1 MKRSSIAVATAGL
14 TSVVLLA
21 SGCGLFGDTQ
31 TVTVTSGTTPTV
43 PTTETTATTTTPT
56 TTTTATTGTTT
67 AKPADNPV
75 VKANKALQQDLT
87 TLGFYDGPI
96 NGVYGPATTAA
107 VKALQR
113 RADLPV
119 DGIAGPQTHAAI
131 NLALGNDTTDAV
143 DLLQTALKGLC
154 YYGGSVDGTFG
165 SATEAALIAF
175 QKAEGIR
182 ADGRYGPA
190 TAAALAAAWPGRP
203 ASCSGG
209 GGGNNGGGATGD
221 TLTLGSPDI
230 ARTFDLSSCEV
241 SGGGVAATG
250 TASGGYKI
258 GFDSPGGPGGNI
270 GVTGG
275 GLNLDGT
282 VTSITVSLNG
292 QFRAAGSFQGGGT
305 WTAVGTCQD

>member
-43 PTTETTATTTTPT
+43 PTTDTTATTTTAT
-56 TTTTATTGTTT
+56 TTTGTTT
-67 AKPADNPV
+67 AKPVDNPV
-75 VKANKALQQDLT
+75 IKANKSLQQDLT
-87 TLGFYDGPI
+87 MLGFYDGPI

-203 ASCSGG
+203 ASCPGG

-282 VTSITVSLNG
+282 VTTITVSLNG
-292 QFRAAGSFQGGGT
+292 QFRASGSFQGGST

>member
-1 MKRSSIAVATAGL
+1 M
-14 TSVVLLA
+14 
-21 SGCGLFGDTQ
+21 F
-31 TVTVTSGTTPTV
+31 
-43 PTTETTATTTTPT
+43 
-56 TTTTATTGTTT
+56 
-67 AKPADNPV
+67 
-75 VKANKALQQDLT
+75 
-87 TLGFYDGPI
+87 F
-96 NGVYGPATTAA
+96 
-107 VKALQR
+107 
-113 RADLPV
+113 
-119 DGIAGPQTHAAI
+119 
-131 NLALGNDTTDAV
+131 
-143 DLLQTALKGLC
+143 
-154 YYGGSVDGTFG
+154 GSV
-165 SATEAALIAF
+165 TEAALIAF
-175 QKAEGIR
+175 QKADGIR

-203 ASCSGG
+203 ASCPGG

-230 ARTFDLSSCEV
+230 ARTFDLSSCVV

-282 VTSITVSLNG
+282 VTTITVSLNG
-292 QFRAAGSFQGGGT
+292 QFRASGSFQGGST